1 VFVFVY
7 EGVCMCVQMG
17 CVRVCVHVYV
27 CEFVKVCMSECVH
40 VGVCFCRFQYAFG
53 YVCECLR
60 V

>member
-1 VFVFVY
+1 
-7 EGVCMCVQMG
+7 MCVQMG
-17 CVRVCVHVYV
+17 CVRVSVHVYV